1 MQFLKNMPHYNHFS
15 GEGTR
20 HWDTINNYQHIVP
33 ATNGIYCSMNTC
45 LTSVRWPKVGFAV

>member
-33 ATNGIYCSMNTC
+33 ATNDICCIMNTC